1 VAKNN
6 EGQVVVKNERKYYLD
21 NIRVLI
27 ILGLFVAHSC
37 EMYHL
42 QDGFYIEGAKSLIPT
57 IIYNSLRSWYMATL
71 FLIAGLTTMYSL
83 KKRTIKEYYIERCK
97 RLLIPFLAG
106 ILLLVPVQSYFVMKN
121 HYGFNGNIF
130 EAYVHFFTTY
140 SDGFYGYD
148 GGFTPSH
155 LWFLIYLFLISLATF
170 PIIRYKSKTTNQI
183 KVRAASLIWF
193 TLLIYI
199 ISYGQS
205 DESPVKYIAFF
216 ALGLLLYDNVEFY
229 KLTTKYSWSLLLI
242 GISTNICMG
251 FMLMKMDE
259 ISVWTVDYAWM
270 RLIWAV
276 SCTTMVFGVIGTGQK
291 YINYTNRFFEKLSN
305 CSFAIYFIHMTVLLP
320 VGYFVIKYL
329 KCNVFI
335 QILITMNISII
346 VTVLLVEIC
355 KKIPGVRF
363 ALGLK

>member
-1 VAKNN
+1 
-6 EGQVVVKNERKYYLD
+6 
-21 NIRVLI
+21 
-27 ILGLFVAHSC
+27 
-37 EMYHL
+37 MYHL

-83 KKRTIKEYYIERCK
+83 KKRTIKGYYIERCK

-130 EAYVHFFTTY
+130 EAYVHFLLHILMVFMGMMEALPHHIY
-140 SDGFYGYD
+140 GFD
-148 GGFTPSH
+148 IF
-155 LWFLIYLFLISLATF
+155 ILISLATF
-170 PIIRYKSKTTNQI
+170 PIIRYKSNTTNQI
-183 KVRAASLIWF
+183 KVKATSLIWF

-229 KLTTKYSWSLLLI
+229 KLIAKYSWSLLLI

-291 YINYTNRFFEKLSN
+291 YINYINRFFEKLSN

-355 KKIPGVRF
+355 KKYPVS
-363 ALGLK
+363 GLLWV

>member
-1 VAKNN
+1 
-6 EGQVVVKNERKYYLD
+6 
-21 NIRVLI
+21 
-27 ILGLFVAHSC
+27 
-37 EMYHL
+37 MYHL

-140 SDGFYGYD
+140 SDGFMGMMEALPHHIYGFD
-148 GGFTPSH
+148 IF
-155 LWFLIYLFLISLATF
+155 ILISLATF

-183 KVRAASLIWF
+183 KVKAASLIWF

-251 FMLMKMDE
+251 FMLMK
-259 ISVWTVDYAWM
+259 WM
-270 RLIWAV
+270 
-276 SCTTMVFGVIGTGQK
+276 K
-291 YINYTNRFFEKLSN
+291 
-305 CSFAIYFIHMTVLLP
+305 
-320 VGYFVIKYL
+320 
-329 KCNVFI
+329 
-335 QILITMNISII
+335 
-346 VTVLLVEIC
+346 
-355 KKIPGVRF
+355 
-363 ALGLK
+363 

>member
-1 VAKNN
+1 
-6 EGQVVVKNERKYYLD
+6 
-21 NIRVLI
+21 
-27 ILGLFVAHSC
+27 
-37 EMYHL
+37 M
-42 QDGFYIEGAKSLIPT
+42 
-57 IIYNSLRSWYMATL
+57 
-71 FLIAGLTTMYSL
+71 
-83 KKRTIKEYYIERCK
+83 
-97 RLLIPFLAG
+97 
-106 ILLLVPVQSYFVMKN
+106 
-121 HYGFNGNIF
+121 
-130 EAYVHFFTTY
+130 
-140 SDGFYGYD
+140 
-148 GGFTPSH
+148 
-155 LWFLIYLFLISLATF
+155 
-170 PIIRYKSKTTNQI
+170 
-183 KVRAASLIWF
+183 
-193 TLLIYI
+193 
-199 ISYGQS
+199 
-205 DESPVKYIAFF
+205 
-216 ALGLLLYDNVEFY
+216 YDNVEFY
-229 KLTTKYSWSLLLI
+229 KLIAKYSWSLLLI

-291 YINYTNRFFEKLSN
+291 YINYINRFFEKLSN

>member
-1 VAKNN
+1 MAKNN

-83 KKRTIKEYYIERCK
+83 KKRTIKGYYIERCK

-170 PIIRYKSKTTNQI
+170 PIIRYKSNTTHQI
-183 KVRAASLIWF
+183 KVKATSLIWF

-229 KLTTKYSWSLLLI
+229 KLIAKYSWSLLLI

-259 ISVWTVDYAWM
+259 INVWTVDYAWM

-291 YINYTNRFFEKLSN
+291 YINYINRFFEKLSN